1 MMNELSFVGLAQN
14 AALLLAMALL
24 FDQAPLRWRG
34 YAIGWWQAP
43 FGLFLGGI
51 GILLMQSAWVL
62 TTGIIFDTRSVL
74 LGVSGLF
81 FGLLPTSIAMLISA
95 AFRLYQGGAAA
106 WTGVFVILMSGSTGI
121 AWRYLRKRPLEEI
134 NWRELYL
141 LGLVI
146 HIAMLVLMLTLPLE
160 AALQVLSTIS
170 LPVLAIF
177 PLGTALLG
185 GLMVNRIKRERSHQ
199 DLQLKESRLRSMVN
213 ILQQHTEPTPELL
226 QYALDQVVQLTGSRY
241 GFFST
246 NTFEPTGLDLHIWSS
261 SVLRECTLSAQA
273 DWCDPSGLSG
283 EVTHTHKPLIINDF
297 QTPHPLK
304 KGLPEGH
311 LRLTRL
317 MIVPVLSQKR
327 LVARIGLANK
337 EGEYDESDVL
347 QVTLLMD
354 AVWNATQWK
363 LAEEAL
369 QRSEANYRQLFEQA
383 ADGIFIADLEGNFL
397 EINSNGCA
405 MIGYSRD
412 EILGLKMQDLIP
424 AEDLEKVPLRFD
436 RLKAGEH
443 VLVERRVKH
452 QDGRLVHLEISTRLL
467 PYGRLLGMARNTST
481 RKHAEAQVQETQAE
495 LQSLLAASD
504 VSRRVLLSMV
514 EDQKIAQEQI
524 HRLNAELEQR
534 VRERTAQL
542 QVVNQ
547 ELESFAHSVSHDL
560 RAPLRALDG
569 FSAALLSD
577 YPQVLD
583 EQGQHYLNR
592 IRQASHHMGEL
603 IEDLLS
609 LSRVTRRELQ
619 REQVDL
625 SALVTEIAA
634 STQEQ
639 FPDRQVVFDIQ
650 PAMVAYADPHLI
662 RIALD
667 NLIGNAYKFTGLRQQ
682 AHIHIGLLEQ
692 DGQHVYFVK
701 DNGVGFNM
709 AYAGKLF
716 APFQRLH
723 GVNEFPG
730 TGIGL
735 VTVQRIIHRHGGR
748 IWPEAELGHGATF
761 YFTLEES
768 HSE

>member
-1 MMNELSFVGLAQN
+1 MMNELSLVGLAQN

-51 GILLMQSAWVL
+51 GILLMRSAWIL
-62 TTGIIFDTRSVL
+62 APGIIFDTRSVL
-74 LGVSGLF
+74 LGISGLF

-95 AFRLYQGGAAA
+95 SFRLYQGGAAA
-106 WTGVFVILMSGSTGI
+106 WTGVFVILISGSTGI
-121 AWRYLRKRPLEEI
+121 AWRYLRKGPLEDI
-134 NWRELYL
+134 SWRELYL
-141 LGLVI
+141 FGLAI
-146 HIAMLVLMLTLPLE
+146 HLAMLALMVTIPGE
-160 AALQVLSTIS
+160 SFLQVLAVIG

-185 GLMVNRIKRERSHQ
+185 MLMVNRIKRERSHQ
-199 DLQLKESRLRSMVN
+199 DLRLKESRLRSMVD

-226 QYALDQVVQLTGSRY
+226 QYALDEVVQLTGSQY

-261 SVLRECTLSAQA
+261 RVLSDCTLSGQP
-273 DWCDPSGLSG
+273 DWCDSLGLSG
-283 EVTHTHKPLIINDF
+283 EVTRTRKPLIVNDF
-297 QTPHPLK
+297 QAPHPLK

-311 LRLTRL
+311 LRLVRL

-337 EGEYDESDVL
+337 ESEYDDSDIL

-354 AVWNATQWK
+354 AVWNAVQWK

-369 QRSEANYRQLFEQA
+369 QRSEAIYRQLFELA
-383 ADGIFIADLEGNFL
+383 ADGIFIADLEGNFV

-412 EILGLKMQDLIP
+412 EILAMKMQDLVP
-424 AEDLEKVPLRFD
+424 AEDLVRDPIKFD
-436 RLKAGEH
+436 LLKAGEH
-443 VLVERRVKH
+443 VLVERRLKH
-452 QDGRLVHLEISTRLL
+452 KKGTLVHLEISSRLL
-467 PYGRLLGMARNTST
+467 PDGRLLGTARNITA
-481 RKHAEAQVQETQAE
+481 RKKAEAQVQETQAE

-583 EQGQHYLNR
+583 DQGRHYLNR
-592 IRQASHHMGEL
+592 IREASHQMGEL

-625 SALVTEIAA
+625 SALVTEIVA
-634 STQEQ
+634 SIQEQ
-639 FPDRQVVFDIQ
+639 APDRQVVFDIQ

-692 DGQHVYFVK
+692 DGQRVYFVK

-748 IWPEAELGHGATF
+748 IWPEAEFERGATF
-761 YFTLEES
+761 YFTLEELL
-768 HSE
+768 SE

>member
-34 YAIGWWQAP
+34 YTIGWWQAP

-62 TTGIIFDTRSVL
+62 TPGIIFDTRSVL

-121 AWRYLRKRPLEEI
+121 AWRFLRNRPLEDI
-134 NWRELYL
+134 SWRELYL

-160 AALQVLSTIS
+160 AALQVLSIIS

-185 GLMVNRIKRERSHQ
+185 VLMVNRIKRERSHQ
-199 DLQLKESRLRSMVN
+199 DLLFKESRLRSMVD
-213 ILQQHTEPTPELL
+213 ILRQRAETTPDLMK
-226 QYALDQVVQLTGSRY
+226 YALDQVVQLTGSQY

-246 NTFEPTGLDLHIWSS
+246 NTLEPTGLNLHIWSS
-261 SVLRECTLSAQA
+261 SVLRDCTLSEKP

-283 EVTHTHKPLIINDF
+283 DVTHTHKPLIINDF
-297 QTPHPLK
+297 QAPHPLK

-311 LRLTRL
+311 LILDRL

-337 EGEYDESDVL
+337 ESEYDESDAL

-354 AVWNATQWK
+354 AVWNAAQWK

-369 QRSEANYRQLFEQA
+369 QRSEAIYRQLFEQA
-383 ADGIFIADLEGNFL
+383 ADGIFIADLEGNFI

-412 EILGLKMQDLIP
+412 EILDLKMQDLIP
-424 AEDLEKVPLRFD
+424 AEDLEQVPLKLD

-443 VLVERRVKH
+443 VLVERRLKH
-452 QDGRLVHLEISTRLL
+452 KNGTLVHLEISARLL
-467 PYGRLLGMARNTST
+467 PDGRLLGMARNIST

-495 LQSLLAASD
+495 LQSLLAVSD

-524 HRLNAELEQR
+524 HRLNTDLEQR

-547 ELESFAHSVSHDL
+547 ELESFAYSVSHDL

-583 EQGQHYLNR
+583 EQGRHYLNR

-625 SALVTEIAA
+625 SALVTEISA

-639 FPDRQVVFDIQ
+639 DPGRQVVLDIQ
-650 PAMVAYADPHLI
+650 PEMVAYADPQLI

-667 NLIGNAYKFTGLRQQ
+667 NLIGNAYKFTGPRQQ
-682 AHIHIGLLEQ
+682 AQISVGLLEQ
-692 DGQHVYFVK
+692 DGQRVYFVK

-748 IWPEAELGHGATF
+748 IWPEAELERGATF